1 MAQLRQYLTE
11 MMRAGVVL
19 ALLLVV
25 MGGAPQT
32 VQVGASPAVA
42 AAIAQ
47 AASDLCGGGWGDKQA
62 AHAPCHA
69 CRSATPLLPPAPCT
83 GERAYVA
90 LEKVAY
96 TLLAAGDLPPLDA
109 PEPLSRGPPAR
120 A

>member
-1 MAQLRQYLTE
+1 ML
-11 MMRAGVVL
+11 RAGVVL

-25 MGGAPQT
+25 LGGVPQG

-42 AAIAQ
+42 ASIAQ
-47 AASDLCGGGWGDKQA
+47 TASDLCGGGWGDKLT

-83 GERAYVA
+83 GERAFVTV
-90 LEKVAY
+90 EKIAFAPVTAS
-96 TLLAAGDLPPLDA
+96 DLPILDT